1 MTSPLSVYMCVG
13 CGGYACVNNS
23 EGDHSARFAKKQT
36 EKEEKGISERKR
48 GKKKKIKSKHSHL
61 ETAHSSWTM
70 NFLGLLAR
78 ASSAACLHLLAK

>member
-1 MTSPLSVYMCVG
+1 MRVSTM
-13 CGGYACVNNS
+13 
-23 EGDHSARFAKKQT
+23 AKAITAHGLQRNKPK
-36 EKEEKGISERKR
+36 KEEKGISERKR

-78 ASSAACLHLLAK
+78 ASSAARLHLLAK